1 MGKENTKPS
10 RLLAG
15 QRTLLGRTMH
25 DIRYDPVNDEFMVT
39 NPFAQ
44 AILIYKGNADG
55 DTPPVRVIQGS
66 KTQLAGAVYSGLDR
80 VEVDW
85 VNNEIVVGI
94 GEAILTFPRTA
105 NGDVAP
111 LRVIKGPN
119 AKLVGVQTVVVDPVT
134 NVYVVG
140 GNYSGGSSGQ
150 MGALGAGGGMA
161 TYPRMGNGD
170 VPPKTVIVGPKT
182 EIVRINQMAMI
193 PQKGWIV
200 ASQPGAGG
208 EQEPKNT
215 FVGVWHV
222 SDNGDVPPKW
232 KLGGPKTQLKKP
244 RGVTLNFK
252 NKEVIVADMRTNSV
266 LTFAFPAIF

>member
-15 QRTLLGRTMH
+15 QRTMLGRTMH

-55 DTPPVRVIQGS
+55 DTPPVRIIQGS

-80 VEVDW
+80 LEVDW

-119 AKLVGVQTVVVDPVT
+119 AQLRGVQTVVVDPVS
-134 NVYVVG
+134 NVYVAG
-140 GNYSGGSSGQ
+140 GNYAGGSSGQ
-150 MGALGAGGGMA
+150 MGVLGAGGGMA
-161 TYPRMGNGD
+161 TYPRLGNGD

-222 SDNGDVPPKW
+222 SDNGDVAPKW
-232 KLGGPKTQLKKP
+232 KIGGPKTMLKKP

-252 NKEVIVADMRTNSV
+252 DKEVIVADMRTNSV